1 LKTPVNLE
9 VSKASK
15 SAIQAVEA
23 SGGTVTCS
31 YFNALALRALVK
43 PYKFELLPMRAR
55 PPPKVMQWYLNK
67 DNCGYLSPE
76 IQKRNLKLFG
86 FITSEQ
92 SYRKEHEYMMLV
104 KRSKWDIEREER
116 KKEVEE
122 KLSKRRDKVIAK
134 HQRSLKRN
142 AEQQKLQSASA

>member
-1 LKTPVNLE
+1 

-15 SAIQAVEA
+15 SAVEA
-23 SGGTVTCS
+23 IEAVGGTVTCT

-43 PYKFELLPMRAR
+43 PYKFDLLPMRAR

-92 SYRKEHEYMMLV
+92 AYRNEHEHMMLV
-104 KRSKWDIEREER
+104 KRSKWDIERDAR

-122 KLSKRRDKVIAK
+122 KLSKRREKVIAK
-134 HQRSLKRN
+134 HQRTIKRN
-142 AEQQKLQSASA
+142 DEKQKLQSASA